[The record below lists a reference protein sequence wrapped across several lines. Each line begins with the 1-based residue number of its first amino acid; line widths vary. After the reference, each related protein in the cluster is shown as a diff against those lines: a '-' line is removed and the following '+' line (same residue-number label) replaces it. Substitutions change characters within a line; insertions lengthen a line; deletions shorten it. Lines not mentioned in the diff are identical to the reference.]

1 MWSTSYGDRILNRAE
16 AAVFLE
22 AVAYTRDMLCVCVD
36 INEPHHVGVA
46 SFDILQPTQQLA
58 ALHTVA
64 IALVTPE
71 VATPPLSANLEGT
84 IYAVFKNLFSLVEV
98 EIDQCR
104 ENQPSYDLRKA
115 ILNARRSPI
124 IGDNDWNNTSE
135 EEIAEL
141 PPFTSEDM
149 DAWELEIEGLANQI
163 LWDRD
168 FELEDLIADQD
179 PLQVSAV
186 KEYLGIG
193 PDYFAIPAPDAN
205 SEEYLRLDRELVE
218 LRKLTPTLFR

>member
-1 MWSTSYGDRILNRAE
+1 MWSTSYGDRILNKAE

-22 AVAYTRDMLCVCVD
+22 AVAYTRDLLCVSID
-36 INEPHHVGVA
+36 INESLYLGVS
-46 SFDILQPTQQLA
+46 SFDNLQPTQQLA
-58 ALHTVA
+58 ALHMVA
-64 IALVTPE
+64 MALVKKE
-71 VATPPLSANLEGT
+71 VPPPPLSANLEGT
-84 IYAVFKNLFSLVEV
+84 IYAVFKNLYSLVEV

-104 ENQPSYDLRKA
+104 ENQNSYELRNA
-115 ILNARRSPI
+115 ILNACRSTVTEA
-124 IGDNDWNNTSE
+124 GDWAQNTDQDL
-135 EEIAEL
+135 AAL
-141 PPFTSEDM
+141 PDCTCEDM
-149 DAWELEIEGLANQI
+149 DAWEFEIEALANQI

-179 PLQVSAV
+179 PIQVSAV

-218 LRKLTPTLFR
+218 LRKLTPTLFK